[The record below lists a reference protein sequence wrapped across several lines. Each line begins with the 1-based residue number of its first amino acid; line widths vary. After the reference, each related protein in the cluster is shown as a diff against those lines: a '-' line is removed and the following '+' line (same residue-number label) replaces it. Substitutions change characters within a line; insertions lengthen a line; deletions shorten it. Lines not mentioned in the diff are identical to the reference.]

1 MTWIQ
6 STKEYEQEFCKLAIS
21 PTGDDI
27 ALGMKKPEVEKLC
40 DIKTIKEIKQNILEM
55 INDNNQELE
64 TYIKNNEQ
72 TILNNINYFLD
83 EKTALSIYK

>member
-1 MTWIQ
+1 
-6 STKEYEQEFCKLAIS
+6 
-21 PTGDDI
+21 
-27 ALGMKKPEVEKLC
+27 
-40 DIKTIKEIKQNILEM
+40 M

-83 EKTALSIYK
+83 LEIDEKTALSIHN